1 MEKTGSERRPR
12 KVDRSGSTSSAEERR
27 KTAAEKVENS
37 RVKVKAARVAEEGE
51 RVAKEVDVVA
61 AVARDIAEGRRR
73 SLEGEGE
80 GGGSLTTSSYAKE
93 MQRHMESL
101 IEKMG
106 GLGGAV
112 ALEKAQKVV

>member
-1 MEKTGSERRPR
+1 MEKTESGRRRPR

-27 KTAAEKVENS
+27 KSAAEKVENS

-51 RVAKEVDVVA
+51 RVAKEVEEVA
-61 AVARDIAEGRRR
+61 AVARDIAQGRQTVEEVG
-73 SLEGEGE
+73 SE
-80 GGGSLTTSSYAKE
+80 GGSLTTSSYAKE

-106 GLGGAV
+106 GLGAGV
-112 ALEKAQKVV
+112 AAGKLRV